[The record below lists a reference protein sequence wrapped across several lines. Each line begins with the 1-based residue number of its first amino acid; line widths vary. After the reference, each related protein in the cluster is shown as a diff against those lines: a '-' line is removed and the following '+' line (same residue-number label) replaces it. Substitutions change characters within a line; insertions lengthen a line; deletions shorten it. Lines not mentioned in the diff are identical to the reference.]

1 MTLTFGFT
9 GSSNIFG
16 YVYILFYKA
25 VFIMYGRGGG
35 GGGQVKLREDRG
47 KYFQ

>member
-9 GSSNIFG
+9 GNSNIFG

-25 VFIMYGRGGG
+25 AFIMYGRGGG
-35 GGGQVKLREDRG
+35 GGGSGEIEGG